1 MNKVIISTESSWM
14 AKEALQAGE
23 VLRAQLENSV
33 NMNEWV
39 AQLRTAPPNAFITV
53 ARGSSDHAAGFWSY
67 LLMQRLGI
75 LTVSL
80 PLSLV
85 TLHRSP
91 LRVPNTVAVGLSQ
104 SGASPD
110 LVETLRYLQQAGA
123 YAVACVNQVDSPM
136 AECADRVLPVLAG
149 QERSVAATKSCL
161 GMMTLAAQWVALWTE
176 DQALLD
182 GLHDLAEVMSN
193 AVDSAEYDGYA
204 QALAILAEQQRVLII
219 GRGLLYSVAS
229 ESALKMKETCAIQ
242 SEPFSVAEVRHGPMR
257 LIEDEYPLV
266 VFITPG
272 QEQAQLV
279 QFCLEMRQRGAQLVV
294 FSVLGAETVKT
305 LREAGC
311 VVINTPLDACR
322 FPESV
327 CSVTAPLVVLQRFY
341 LFVARL
347 SQARGLDPDRPL
359 FLNKVTQTR

>member
-1 MNKVIISTESSWM
+1 
-14 AKEALQAGE
+14 
-23 VLRAQLENSV
+23 
-33 NMNEWV
+33 
-39 AQLRTAPPNAFITV
+39 
-53 ARGSSDHAAGFWSY
+53 
-67 LLMQRLGI
+67 
-75 LTVSL
+75 
-80 PLSLV
+80 
-85 TLHRSP
+85 
-91 LRVPNTVAVGLSQ
+91 
-104 SGASPD
+104 
-110 LVETLRYLQQAGA
+110 
-123 YAVACVNQVDSPM
+123 M